1 MTGGAGPVPP
11 RSSAGLPRGAG
22 LAAAVLAGTLLA
34 IPAAGAETITL
45 QLLQLNDVYEITPL
59 PGGGG
64 DLARVAGL
72 VRQLRS
78 RQPHTLVLLAGDALS
93 PSALGTARVDGQPLD
108 GRQMVAVLNALGLDG
123 ATFGNHEFDLAEP
136 SLRARLRESRFAW
149 ISSNVSGSD
158 GRPLAGVARDR
169 LLELRG
175 PGGGRLR
182 LGLLG
187 VTLPSNPAPYVRY
200 ADPFA
205 SATAQ
210 ARSLRGR
217 GADVVVALTHQDLA
231 ADQQLADSGA
241 PIDLILGGHEH
252 ENLQQLRLRNLAGAT
267 PGCRPAGVPIAKA
280 DANARTVVLHTLR
293 YDTQSRCLAI
303 RSDLLPIDGRWP
315 SDPPVRREAERWQA
329 LGDAAFRR
337 QGLQPER
344 VVATSPV
351 PLDGRSASVRT
362 GPTALTRLLGQAL
375 RAAVPG
381 SELAILNSGAIRID
395 DVLPAGPIRELDVV
409 WVLPFGGRLQRIAI
423 QGQLLERVLEAGLA
437 NRGTGGFLVLD
448 GAERD
453 GAGRWRI
460 AGQPLDLARRYRMS
474 IADFLL
480 TGRES
485 GLGFLTATAP
495 GLELLGD
502 GGELR
507 QAVISWLAQGRW
519 QPAPARQSR

>member
-1 MTGGAGPVPP
+1 
-11 RSSAGLPRGAG
+11 
-22 LAAAVLAGTLLA
+22 
-34 IPAAGAETITL
+34 
-45 QLLQLNDVYEITPL
+45 
-59 PGGGG
+59 
-64 DLARVAGL
+64 
-72 VRQLRS
+72 
-78 RQPHTLVLLAGDALS
+78 
-93 PSALGTARVDGQPLD
+93 
-108 GRQMVAVLNALGLDG
+108 
-123 ATFGNHEFDLAEP
+123 
-136 SLRARLRESRFAW
+136 
-149 ISSNVSGSD
+149 
-158 GRPLAGVARDR
+158 
-169 LLELRG
+169 
-175 PGGGRLR
+175 
-182 LGLLG
+182 
-187 VTLPSNPAPYVRY
+187 
-200 ADPFA
+200 
-205 SATAQ
+205 
-210 ARSLRGR
+210 
-217 GADVVVALTHQDLA
+217 
-231 ADQQLADSGA
+231 
-241 PIDLILGGHEH
+241 
-252 ENLQQLRLRNLAGAT
+252 
-267 PGCRPAGVPIAKA
+267 VPIAKA

-381 SELAILNSGAIRID
+381 SELAILNSGAIRLD

-409 WVLPFGGRLQRIAI
+409 RVLPFGGRLQRIAI
-423 QGQLLERVLEAGLA
+423 QGSLLERVLEAGLA
-437 NRGTGGFLVLD
+437 NRGNGGVLVLD

-460 AGQPLDLARRYRMS
+460 AGQPLDLARRYQVS
-474 IADFLL
+474 IAEFLL